1 MRSSL
6 RRTSKKFGID
16 QEKAIRDYSKG
27 MKTKL
32 NIAAALSHDA
42 ELLLLDEPTS
52 GLDPV
57 VRDEVLDLLYDF
69 MQDENHAILLSSHIT
84 SDLDKIAD
92 EITFIHKGEV
102 LLSEPR
108 DELLDTCG
116 ILRCTADQL
125 DALDPSAV
133 RAKRV
138 GTFGCE
144 ALGKT
149 RRRTGELVGRAGQHR
164 TDYAVPDERGES
176 GMKAMLYA
184 DWMNLRRSMKAI
196 MIATVV
202 IALASIVSGNGL
214 SFVPAMLCMLSLMV
228 PATLMSSDYAYGW
241 DKLSLSLPVS
251 RRDVVSSKFA
261 ISLLVN
267 LTVAALGMICIAGMN
282 AFGGDA
288 MAEDMMGM
296 LACEAV
302 GLALMG
308 IEFVL
313 VLRFGPER
321 GRYFLIAVVWVPIIV
336 LTVVKKASG
345 IQ

>member
-1 MRSSL
+1 
-6 RRTSKKFGID
+6 
-16 QEKAIRDYSKG
+16 
-27 MKTKL
+27 
-32 NIAAALSHDA
+32 
-42 ELLLLDEPTS
+42 
-52 GLDPV
+52 
-57 VRDEVLDLLYDF
+57 
-69 MQDENHAILLSSHIT
+69 
-84 SDLDKIAD
+84 
-92 EITFIHKGEV
+92 
-102 LLSEPR
+102 
-108 DELLDTCG
+108 
-116 ILRCTADQL
+116 
-125 DALDPSAV
+125 
-133 RAKRV
+133 
-138 GTFGCE
+138 
-144 ALGKT
+144 
-149 RRRTGELVGRAGQHR
+149 
-164 TDYAVPDERGES
+164 
-176 GMKAMLYA
+176 MKAMLYA

-196 MIATVV
+196 MIAIIV
-202 IALASIVSGNGL
+202 IALVSIVSGKGL

-228 PATLMSSDYAYGW
+228 PATLMSSDHAYGW

-321 GRYFLIAVVWVPIIV
+321 GRYFLIAVVWVPIIL
-336 LTVVKKASG
+336 LTVVKKHPAFNKLVQAVGGMDSWPVGQLAAFFGGLVIVGAIVYAVCWRIGVG
-345 IQ
+345 IYRKREL